1 MLRWIGQ
8 FGAEYTDR
16 NSLTLPELDALYR
29 RNYGF
34 SRAELNRRF
43 LSGVPRDARVLEV
56 GCNIGLQLGMLRE
69 LGFSNLYGI
78 EIQHYAVKQ
87 AKSRIAGVRVV
98 EASALEIPFPDQS
111 FDLVF
116 TSGVLIHIAPDDLRQ
131 VLHEIYRCSKTF
143 IWGFEYHSLSPLEVP
158 YRGQHD
164 LLWKMDYAQLFIN
177 QFKNLKLLRCEKLS
191 YLENSNVDCMFLLQ
205 KTHVPSAS

>member
-1 MLRWIGQ
+1 MNTSQMLHWIGQ

-16 NSLTLPELDALYR
+16 NSLTLAELDGLYR

-69 LGFSNLYGI
+69 LEFSNLYGI

-111 FDLVF
+111 LIWCSLPGCSS
-116 TSGVLIHIAPDDLRQ
+116 TSLRTICARSYTRFIAAA
-131 VLHEIYRCSKTF
+131 K
-143 IWGFEYHSLSPLEVP
+143 HSSGGLSITP
-158 YRGQHD
+158 
-164 LLWKMDYAQLFIN
+164 
-177 QFKNLKLLRCEKLS
+177 
-191 YLENSNVDCMFLLQ
+191 
-205 KTHVPSAS
+205 